1 MHDNRLPADHPLR
14 RGLAEEAHARPPA
27 RVEERSVVSVLALM
41 EAPAEQVLEAVLQL
55 ARSQGAE
62 AAPAPGAAHA
72 VVVLPSVTIKWER
85 HGEFSSLTLVAPLVA
100 GRVEDIDRMRYPSAF
115 DAVSADWL
123 SALPG
128 KVIAACDIVVLPVA
142 GEPAEPAVEPL
153 FVSDT
158 MAGSIVLDGAAR
170 IFTDFIV
177 REDGR
182 SRWLILNAHMGRA
195 QTARTVQRVIEV
207 EVYRMVALL
216 GFPSARAAFGELTR
230 IEHELERMTDAIAAL
245 HAEAATPVTQRE
257 ERRLLDELTRAAA
270 ELERM
275 TASTAFRYAASQA
288 YWEIVQA
295 RANELREQRIGDLRT
310 VSGFL
315 MRRLAPAMNSCAA
328 AARRQEALSARV
340 ERAGS
345 LLRTRVDVAREEQ
358 NQQLLAAMDRRGKL
372 QLRLQQ
378 TVEGLS
384 VAAIAYYVIGLLGYL
399 LKPVGSAWPQVK
411 VEWITA
417 AMIPV
422 VAYLVWR
429 GLKRV
434 RRRIEHK

>member
-1 MHDNRLPADHPLR
+1 MSAPRLPADHPLR

-27 RVEERSVVSVLALM
+27 PVDGRAVVSVLALM
-41 EAPAEQVLEAVLQL
+41 DTPAELVLEAVLTL

-62 AAPAPGAAHA
+62 SEPAPGAAH
-72 VVVLPSVTIKWER
+72 VVVALPTVRIKWER
-85 HGEFSSLTLVAPLVA
+85 HGEFSSLTLVAPLA
-100 GRVEDIDRMRYPSAF
+100 ARVEDLDGMRYPSAF
-115 DAVSADWL
+115 DAVPADWL
-123 SALPG
+123 SMLPG
-128 KVIAACDIVVLPVA
+128 RVIAACDIVVLPLT
-142 GEPAEPAVEPL
+142 GEPARLAVEPL
-153 FVSDT
+153 FVCDT
-158 MAGSIVLDGAAR
+158 MAGSHVLDGAAR
-170 IFTDFIV
+170 IFTDFVV
-177 REDGR
+177 RQDGR
-182 SRWLILNAHMGRA
+182 SRWLILNERMGRA
-195 QTARTVQRVIEV
+195 QAARTVQRVIEV

-230 IEHELERMTDAIAAL
+230 IEQELERMTTAIAAL
-245 HAEAATPVTQRE
+245 HAEAATPATQRE

-275 TASTAFRYAASQA
+275 TAGTAFRYAASQA

-295 RANELREQRIGDLRT
+295 RVNELREQRIGDLRT
-310 VSGFL
+310 LSGFL

-328 AARRQEALSARV
+328 AARRQEALSARI

-399 LKPVGSAWPQVK
+399 LKPVGSAWPQLK

-417 AMIPV
+417 AMIPL
-422 VAYLVWR
+422 VAYLLWR

-434 RRRIEHK
+434 RNRIDDQ

>member
-1 MHDNRLPADHPLR
+1 MPAHRLPADHPLR

-27 RVEERSVVSVLALM
+27 PVEGPAVVSVLALM
-41 EAPAEQVLEAVLQL
+41 DTPAELVLEAVLAL
-55 ARSQGAE
+55 TRSLGAE
-62 AAPAPGAAHA
+62 AAPPAGAAHV
-72 VVVLPSVTIKWER
+72 VVVLPALRIKWER
-85 HGEFSSLTLVAPLVA
+85 HGEFCSLTLVAPLAV
-100 GRVEDIDRMRYPSAF
+100 RVEDLDATRYPSAF
-115 DAVSADWL
+115 DAVPANWL
-123 SALPG
+123 STLPG
-128 KVIAACDIVVLPVA
+128 RVIAACDIVVLPVA
-142 GEPAEPAVEPL
+142 DEPAGLAVESL

-170 IFTDFIV
+170 IYTDFV
-177 REDGR
+177 LREDGR
-182 SRWLILNAHMGRA
+182 SRWLILNARMGRA

-230 IEHELERMTDAIAAL
+230 LEQELERMTAATAAL
-245 HAEAATPVTQRE
+245 HAEAATPATQRE

-295 RANELREQRIGDLRT
+295 RVNELREQRIGDLRT
-310 VSGFL
+310 LSGFL

-384 VAAIAYYVIGLLGYL
+384 VAAIAYYVVGLLGYL

-434 RRRIEHK
+434 RRRVEDQ